1 MLNLVLQD
9 NDRHALT
16 NACDIGL
23 KQAAAALSQL
33 MGKPVRVELP
43 RLRILESGS
52 LTGLEAMGEV
62 TGIQLQIQGEV
73 RGSILVLLA
82 LENARSLLQ
91 LLLGKLPESG
101 EPWSELEA
109 STLEELG
116 NILASACLNAL
127 GNLLKLT
134 LLPSIPTLECG
145 EVADVLAHALGLPA
159 EGETVLMID
168 TTFTSTDIPISGSIL
183 LIPASASLGAILS
196 GLRSQ

>member
-1 MLNLVLQD
+1 MLNPVLQD
-9 NDRHALT
+9 NDRDALT
-16 NACDIGL
+16 KACDIGM
-23 KQAAAALSQL
+23 KHAATALSQL

-52 LTGLEAMGEV
+52 LAHLGATGEV
-62 TGIQLQIQGEV
+62 TGIQLQIQGEI

-82 LENARSLLQ
+82 PENARLILD

-127 GNLLKLT
+127 GDLLKLT
-134 LLPSIPTLECG
+134 LLPSVPTLECG
-145 EVADVLAHALGLPA
+145 EAVALLAHALGHPA
-159 EGETVLMID
+159 AGETILMID
-168 TTFTSTDIPISGSIL
+168 TTFSSTDVPISGSIL
-183 LIPASASLGAILS
+183 LTPASASLGAILS
-196 GLRSQ
+196 CLRSQ